1 MKPGRRGFA
10 MPLFKVTDLF
20 LDETG
25 RGGPEQMALDESLI
39 ESAER
44 PLLRLYRWSGQAV
57 SFGYSQSLATVR
69 ERFRSIPCVRR
80 WTGGGIV
87 EHGSDWTFSLIVPF
101 DEPLAKTR
109 PEDSYRLIHAYVATA
124 LNELGCPAR
133 LAESDEGARGTACFS
148 SPVLHDVIGPD
159 RQKLCGG
166 AQRRTRKGLL
176 HQGSIQ
182 NVRLLEDF
190 AFQLLA
196 LMAARTRRFFPDRA
210 ALDRARQLLVQKYGT
225 SAWLGKV
232 L

>member
-1 MKPGRRGFA
+1 

-87 EHGSDWTFSLIVPF
+87 EHATGRFRSSFLSTSPWRKRVP
-101 DEPLAKTR
+101 KT
-109 PEDSYRLIHAYVATA
+109 PIA
-124 LNELGCPAR
+124 
-133 LAESDEGARGTACFS
+133 
-148 SPVLHDVIGPD
+148 
-159 RQKLCGG
+159 
-166 AQRRTRKGLL
+166 
-176 HQGSIQ
+176 
-182 NVRLLEDF
+182 
-190 AFQLLA
+190 
-196 LMAARTRRFFPDRA
+196 
-210 ALDRARQLLVQKYGT
+210 
-225 SAWLGKV
+225 
-232 L
+232 